1 MKKIFLL
8 LLSSAALAAEPII
21 LDTRHT
27 DAQGNTSSLYE
38 HPELAPQA
46 GGLEPHWHQEASITV
61 HIKVSELLGAEQME
75 PGTRYR
81 VDEISWV
88 GHPQGWFVGGS
99 RSVRL
104 ANGKEYADYP
114 GLNRQKDGQ
123 TGVNRS
129 EAAEGLSIT
138 RDDQLELILQWRNA
152 SAGGIYMRYFNAAD
166 GCSIGGT
173 AMNLTPQGQLAGGTP
188 GENFYNKEWRFNS
201 PAIRLKATPIDSGN
215 EKNLSSVYLALE
227 VLAFVVLFILYLK
240 ARRRTS

>member
-1 MKKIFLL
+1 MKKLFLL
-8 LLSSAALAAEPII
+8 LLTSLALEAEEIT

-46 GGLEPHWHQEASITV
+46 GGLESHWHQEANITV
-61 HIKVSELLGAEQME
+61 HIKVSDMLGAEQME
-75 PGTRYR
+75 PGIRYR

-104 ANGKEYADYP
+104 ANGREYADYP
-114 GLNRQKDGQ
+114 GLNRQKDGK
-123 TGVNRS
+123 TGVTRA
-129 EAAEGLSIT
+129 EAAKGLSIT
-138 RDDQLELILQWRNA
+138 RDDQLELILQWRNG

-166 GCSIGGT
+166 DSSIGGT
-173 AMNLTPQGQLAGGTP
+173 AMNLTPQGQLAGGTV
-188 GENFYNKEWRFNS
+188 GENFYDKKWRFNS
-201 PAIRLKATPIDSGN
+201 PAIRLKASPIDSGFE
-215 EKNLSSVYLALE
+215 EKLNSVYLALE

-240 ARRRTS
+240 ARRRAS